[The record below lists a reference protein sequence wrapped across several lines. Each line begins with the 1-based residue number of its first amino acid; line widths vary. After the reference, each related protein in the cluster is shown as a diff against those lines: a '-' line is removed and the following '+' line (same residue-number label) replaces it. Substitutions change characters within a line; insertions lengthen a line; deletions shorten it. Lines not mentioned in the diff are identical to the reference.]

1 MRELKLFLSAHLS
14 RPSPSFLFALVKIAF
29 SFSPL
34 CYCTLPPSWVHFFFF
49 LNSDLYLNI
58 SCGAFWTSAP
68 LYVNFETLSTSLKIK
83 SVVLL
88 NWTIVLVAS
97 QAKRVLP
104 IKTTGSFGGVSLTLQ
119 SLVKPHPCTHLPALP
134 LEMPDFIHHLP
145 YLPSPPHSISRC
157 I

>member
-1 MRELKLFLSAHLS
+1 MRELKLFLSIHLS
-14 RPSPSFLFALVKIAF
+14 RPSPSFFFALVRIAF
-29 SFSPL
+29 TFSPL
-34 CYCTLPPSWVHFFFF
+34 CYCRLPPSWIHFFF

-83 SVVLL
+83 SVAFL
-88 NWTIVLVAS
+88 NRTIVLVAS
-97 QAKRVLP
+97 QAKHVLP
-104 IKTTGSFGGVSLTLQ
+104 IKTTGSFGGVSLTFQ
-119 SLVKPHPCTHLPALP
+119 SLVKLHPCTHLLSLP

-145 YLPSPPHSISRC
+145 YLPSPLCSISPC